1 MIKWYAGGQE
11 RKKIALK
18 LLIELYQ
25 SADCEV
31 LRTFFKRYIESL
43 NNGVSVPFA
52 LSAFNLE
59 LSSTLLKHRILLTQD
74 QEEKINK
81 LRELSSI
88 RYGYP
93 N

>member
-1 MIKWYAGGQE
+1 MIRWYAGGQE

-18 LLIELYQ
+18 LLIELYR
-25 SADCEV
+25 SADYEV
-31 LRTFFKRYIESL
+31 LRAFFKRYIESL